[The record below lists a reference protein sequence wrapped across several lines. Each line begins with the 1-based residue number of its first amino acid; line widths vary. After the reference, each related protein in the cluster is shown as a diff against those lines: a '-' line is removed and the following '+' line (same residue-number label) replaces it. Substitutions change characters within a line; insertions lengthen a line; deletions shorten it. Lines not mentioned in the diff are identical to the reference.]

1 MLNSKILYFLV
12 YKFIFTFMATFSAV
26 SSFNFNEPMKTSPN
40 APFPIELDNFTHFS
54 SILFKPFK

>member
-1 MLNSKILYFLV
+1 
-12 YKFIFTFMATFSAV
+12 MATFSAV
-26 SSFNFNEPMKTSPN
+26 SSFIFSEPIKTSPN